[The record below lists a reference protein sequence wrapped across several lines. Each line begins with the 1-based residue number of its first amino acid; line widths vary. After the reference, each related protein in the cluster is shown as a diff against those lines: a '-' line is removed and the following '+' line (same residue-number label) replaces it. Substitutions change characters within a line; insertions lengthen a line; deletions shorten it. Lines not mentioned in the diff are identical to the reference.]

1 MRTPKVDSEQVLKLL
16 REGSTPTEIAAGFR
30 VTRQAIDL
38 YRRRFIRQ
46 NLLDKMRVT
55 RKRAYPSSSLE
66 LLQNSEMRYIQEL
79 LAKRFQEAAEVP
91 KLKSRI
97 TELEEKIKTFEKP
110 PLFREVNVERTEKA
124 LSDNVR
130 ERANR
135 AYSTYMESSEGGKK

>member
-16 REGSTPTEIAAGFR
+16 REGSTPTEIAAGYS

-38 YRRRFIRQ
+38 YRRKFIRQ
-46 NLLDKMRVT
+46 NLLDKMRVA
-55 RKRAYPSSSLE
+55 RKRAYPSPSTE

-97 TELEEKIKTFEKP
+97 TELEERIKTFEKP
-110 PLFREVNVERTEKA
+110 QLFREVNVE
-124 LSDNVR
+124 
-130 ERANR
+130 
-135 AYSTYMESSEGGKK
+135 